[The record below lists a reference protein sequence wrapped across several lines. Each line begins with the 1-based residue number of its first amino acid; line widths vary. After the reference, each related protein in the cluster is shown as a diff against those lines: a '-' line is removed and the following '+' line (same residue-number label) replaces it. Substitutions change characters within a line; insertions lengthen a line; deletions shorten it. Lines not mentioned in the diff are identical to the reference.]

1 MNKNL
6 LKENRTIKKILS
18 NKDNILFFI
27 IILFAILIRVV
38 NWPNGIRDIN
48 CDEAM
53 MAVNAKSIAQT
64 GKDIYGTK
72 LPIYFEGWLVG
83 GQSAIPTYLVSIA
96 IGILGCN
103 LLAVR
108 LPILIISIISIIII
122 YLLSKEIFNKK
133 IAIIVLLLTAI
144 NPWHI
149 MQSQWNLDCNM
160 FPHIFLIA
168 IYLLCSGIKTNN
180 KIKLYSSMIMFGIS
194 MYTYGISIFF
204 VPLFLLVIGIALI
217 IKKKISIKE
226 LLISSAIYILIS
238 IPILT
243 MYIINYL
250 KLDTIEVF
258 GITIQ
263 RFYYSV
269 RNEDMLIF
277 SNNVFEQF
285 KTNIISTI
293 ETIVLQNDDLIWNTI
308 KGYGTVYI
316 FSIPF
321 IAIGI
326 ADLTNKKNKYKYGL
340 IVLVWFVVAFF
351 VGVMINT
358 INVNRVNIIWYPM
371 IILNGYGIYSIWKF
385 LHSKKIILGIIIGIY
400 IIVFTMFII
409 NYYNKYQK
417 EISNSYTFSKGFIDV
432 VKYIEKN
439 ESDKKIIVSK
449 DIDGVDNY
457 IYLLYLTDEE
467 KVSREL
473 LIEYYMERHEN
484 HNERIILE
492 NFDNERQID
501 SDIYIIKNE
510 QRDKIVNLDEYV
522 QHRFGCYLILSKIN

>member
-6 LKENRTIKKILS
+6 LKENRTIKNILS
-18 NKDNILFFI
+18 NKENILFFI

-96 IGILGCN
+96 IGIFGCS
-103 LLAVR
+103 LFAVR

-133 IAIIVLLLTAI
+133 IAIIVLFLTAI

-326 ADLTNKKNKYKYGL
+326 ADLTNKKK
-340 IVLVWFVVAFF
+340 
-351 VGVMINT
+351 
-358 INVNRVNIIWYPM
+358 
-371 IILNGYGIYSIWKF
+371 
-385 LHSKKIILGIIIGIY
+385 
-400 IIVFTMFII
+400 
-409 NYYNKYQK
+409 
-417 EISNSYTFSKGFIDV
+417 
-432 VKYIEKN
+432 
-439 ESDKKIIVSK
+439 
-449 DIDGVDNY
+449 
-457 IYLLYLTDEE
+457 
-467 KVSREL
+467 
-473 LIEYYMERHEN
+473 
-484 HNERIILE
+484 
-492 NFDNERQID
+492 QI
-501 SDIYIIKNE
+501 
-510 QRDKIVNLDEYV
+510 
-522 QHRFGCYLILSKIN
+522 